1 MSLPLKQRP
10 ERIRRFVD
18 QPRQLGNATVHGTF
32 GELLQGYRQQ
42 PDGGFEHFLVTLPVH
57 ELCSTSTV
65 SLSHGRGGHRVEP
78 ADRARALAATADLAR
93 ALGLF
98 DFEIDLS
105 ITSNI
110 PVGKGCASSTADIM
124 ASVAALVA
132 ATSPDTSPRVLHALG
147 TLVAR
152 NIEWGDYVLSDAITL
167 CLQRTHTLV
176 RTYDTDLRWRILGVD
191 EEGSVDTAEF
201 HRRERESR
209 RLALHYTALLSQLDA
224 ALMMND
230 FATAAQ
236 IATES
241 AVLNQRVLPK
251 RNFQLMRRVADS
263 TGALGIAV
271 AHTGTVIGLIYSG
284 HQSDMAAQM
293 REAELYLRR
302 NDLSGRLYTVRDSG
316 TLHLPADG
324 R

>member
-10 ERIRRFVD
+10 ERMRFAGGRA
-18 QPRQLGNATVHGTF
+18 RQLGDATVHGTF

-42 PDGGFEHFLVTLPVH
+42 PDGGFEHFLVTLPVQ
-57 ELCSTSTV
+57 ELCTTSTV
-65 SLSHGRGGHRVEP
+65 SLTRGRGGHRVQP
-78 ADRARALAATADLAR
+78 ADRARALAATTDLAH
-93 ALGLF
+93 ALGLY
-98 DFEIDLS
+98 DVEIDLS
-105 ITSNI
+105 VNSNI

-124 ASVAALVA
+124 ASLAALVA
-132 ATSPDTSPRVLHALG
+132 ASAPDTPQRVLHALG

-152 NIEWGDYVLSDAITL
+152 NIEWGDYVLSDSITL
-167 CLQRTHTLV
+167 CLQRSHTLV

-191 EEGSVDTAEF
+191 EDGSVDTAEF

-209 RLALHYTALLSQLDA
+209 RLALHYATLLSQLDA

-241 AVLNQRVLPK
+241 AVINQRVLPK
-251 RNFQLMRRVADS
+251 RNFELMRRVAGT

-271 AHTGTVIGLIYSG
+271 AHTGTVIGLIFSE
-284 HQSDMAAQM
+284 HQSDFAARL
-293 REAELYLRR
+293 REAKLCLRR
-302 NDLSGRLYTVRDSG
+302 KDLTGRIYTVRDSD
-316 TLHLPADG
+316 LLQPPSE
-324 R
+324 RQ

>member
-10 ERIRRFVD
+10 ERMHRFAGT
-18 QPRQLGNATVHGTF
+18 PRQLGDATVHGTF

-42 PDGGFEHFLVTLPVH
+42 PDGGFEHFLVTLPVQ
-57 ELCSTSTV
+57 ELCTTSTV
-65 SLSHGRGGHRVEP
+65 SLTQGRGGHRVQP
-78 ADRARALAATADLAR
+78 PDRARALAATTDLAR
-93 ALGLF
+93 ALGLY
-98 DFEIDLS
+98 DTEIDLS
-105 ITSNI
+105 IDSNI
-110 PVGKGCASSTADIM
+110 PIGKGCASSTTDIM

-132 ATSPDTSPRVLHALG
+132 AASPDTSPRVLHALG

-152 NIEWGDYVLSDAITL
+152 NIEWGDYVLSDSITL

-176 RTYDTDLRWRILGVD
+176 RAYETDLRWRILGVD
-191 EEGSVDTAEF
+191 EDGWVDTAEF

-209 RLALHYTALLSQLDA
+209 RLALHYATLLSQLDE

-230 FATAAQ
+230 FTTAAQ

-241 AVLNQRVLPK
+241 AVINQRVLPK
-251 RNFQLMRRVADS
+251 RNFALMRQVADT

-271 AHTGTVIGLIYSG
+271 AHTGTVVGLIFSE
-284 HQSDMAAQM
+284 HQSDMPARM
-293 REAELYLRR
+293 REAKQCLRR
-302 NDLSGRLYTVRDSG
+302 NELTSRVYTVRDSG
-316 TLHLPADG
+316 MLQAPAG